1 MTSHNLVKGILVS
14 VLIHGMLLVPL
25 FFFKADS
32 VDRAEKDSLVRLR
45 VQERPQKGVGGGAE
59 AQGAGTAGESG
70 APALKSI
77 AAQEEP
83 DKKAAL
89 TRRGK
94 PRLAPQTSD
103 AIKDETSRQETPKH
117 QLDNAVAAN
126 DSSGVEALG
135 STGSSGSD
143 DLGSGLGGTGSGAA
157 LGAGTGGGGPG
168 AGGSGTGGGG
178 SGTGG
183 GGFGEADANSG
194 ANLAKEREIY
204 ALGVRK
210 SLAATGRY
218 PMVAKRL
225 GLSGQVVLMLKIN
238 ERGQLT
244 ESLIS
249 QPSQHPELNSAAVA
263 SAKRLGSFKP
273 PPGGAIDLLIPIEFK
288 LR

>member
-1 MTSHNLVKGILVS
+1 
-14 VLIHGMLLVPL
+14 MLLVGL

-32 VDRAEKDSLVRLR
+32 VDKPEKDSLVRLR
-45 VQERPQKGVGGGAE
+45 VQERPQKGVGGGTE
-59 AQGAGTAGESG
+59 AQGAGIAGESS
-70 APALKSI
+70 APAQKSI

-117 QLDNAVAAN
+117 QLDRAVAAN
-126 DSSGVEALG
+126 DSSEVEALG
-135 STGSSGSD
+135 PAGSSGSD

-178 SGTGG
+178 FGG
-183 GGFGEADANSG
+183 ADANSG

>member
-14 VLIHGMLLVPL
+14 ILIHGMLLVPL

-32 VDRAEKDSLVRLR
+32 VDKAEKDSLVRLR
-45 VQERPQKGVGGGAE
+45 VQERPQKGIGGGAE
-59 AQGAGTAGESG
+59 AQDADISGESS
-70 APALKSI
+70 APAQKSI

-126 DSSGVEALG
+126 YSPGVEALG
-135 STGSSGSD
+135 PTGSSGSD

-157 LGAGTGGGGPG
+157 LGPGTGSGGPG
-168 AGGSGTGGGG
+168 AGGSGTGG
-178 SGTGG
+178 S
-183 GGFGEADANSG
+183 GFGGADASSG

-249 QPSQHPELNSAAVA
+249 QPSQHPELNSAAVS

>member
-32 VDRAEKDSLVRLR
+32 VGKAEKDSLVRLR

-59 AQGAGTAGESG
+59 AQGAGIAGESG
-70 APALKSI
+70 APAQKSI
-77 AAQEEP
+77 ATQEEP

-135 STGSSGSD
+135 PAGSSGSD

-157 LGAGTGGGGPG
+157 LGPGTGSGGP
-168 AGGSGTGGGG
+168 GGGG

-183 GGFGEADANSG
+183 GGGGFDGADASSG

>member
-1 MTSHNLVKGILVS
+1 LASWFAVTSYNLVKGILVS
-14 VLIHGMLLVPL
+14 ILIHGMLLVGL

-32 VDRAEKDSLVRLR
+32 VDKPEKDSLVRLR
-45 VQERPQKGVGGGAE
+45 VQERPQKGVGGGTE
-59 AQGAGTAGESG
+59 AQGAGIAGESS
-70 APALKSI
+70 APAQKSI

-117 QLDNAVAAN
+117 QLDRAVAAN

-135 STGSSGSD
+135 PAGSSGSD

-178 SGTGG
+178 FGG
-183 GGFGEADANSG
+183 ADANSG

>member
-14 VLIHGMLLVPL
+14 VLIHGMLLVGL

-32 VDRAEKDSLVRLR
+32 VDKPEKDSLVRLR
-45 VQERPQKGVGGGAE
+45 VQERPQKGVGGGTE
-59 AQGAGTAGESG
+59 AQGAGIAGESS
-70 APALKSI
+70 APAQKSI

-117 QLDNAVAAN
+117 QLDRAVAAN

-135 STGSSGSD
+135 PAGSSGSD

-178 SGTGG
+178 FGG
-183 GGFGEADANSG
+183 ADANSG

>member
-1 MTSHNLVKGILVS
+1 M
-14 VLIHGMLLVPL
+14 
-25 FFFKADS
+25 
-32 VDRAEKDSLVRLR
+32 
-45 VQERPQKGVGGGAE
+45 
-59 AQGAGTAGESG
+59 
-70 APALKSI
+70 
-77 AAQEEP
+77 
-83 DKKAAL
+83 
-89 TRRGK
+89 
-94 PRLAPQTSD
+94 
-103 AIKDETSRQETPKH
+103 
-117 QLDNAVAAN
+117 
-126 DSSGVEALG
+126 
-135 STGSSGSD
+135 
-143 DLGSGLGGTGSGAA
+143 GSGLGGTGSGAA

-178 SGTGG
+178 FGG
-183 GGFGEADANSG
+183 ADANSG

-225 GLSGQVVLMLKIN
+225 GLSGQVVFMLKIN
-238 ERGQLT
+238 ERGEFT

>member
-1 MTSHNLVKGILVS
+1 VTSHNLVKGILVS
-14 VLIHGMLLVPL
+14 VLIHGMLLVGL

-32 VDRAEKDSLVRLR
+32 VDKPEKDSLVRLR
-45 VQERPQKGVGGGAE
+45 VQERPQKGVGGGTE
-59 AQGAGTAGESG
+59 AQGAGIAGESS
-70 APALKSI
+70 APAQKSI

-117 QLDNAVAAN
+117 QLDRAVAAN

-135 STGSSGSD
+135 PAGSSGSD

-178 SGTGG
+178 FGG
-183 GGFGEADANSG
+183 ADANSG

>member
-1 MTSHNLVKGILVS
+1 MG
-14 VLIHGMLLVPL
+14 L

-32 VDRAEKDSLVRLR
+32 VDKPEKDSLVRLR

-59 AQGAGTAGESG
+59 AQGAGIAGESG
-70 APALKSI
+70 APAQKSI
-77 AAQEEP
+77 ATQEEP

-117 QLDNAVAAN
+117 QLDRAVAAN

-135 STGSSGSD
+135 PAGSSGSD

-157 LGAGTGGGGPG
+157 LGPGTGSGGP
-168 AGGSGTGGGG
+168 GGGG

-183 GGFGEADANSG
+183 GGFGGADANSG

>member
-1 MTSHNLVKGILVS
+1 MG
-14 VLIHGMLLVPL
+14 L

-32 VDRAEKDSLVRLR
+32 VDKPEKDSLVRLR

-59 AQGAGTAGESG
+59 TQGAGIAGESS
-70 APALKSI
+70 APAQKSI

-117 QLDNAVAAN
+117 QLDRAVAAN

-135 STGSSGSD
+135 PAGSSGSD
-143 DLGSGLGGTGSGAA
+143 DLGSGLGDTGSGAA

-178 SGTGG
+178 FGG
-183 GGFGEADANSG
+183 ADANSG

>member
-1 MTSHNLVKGILVS
+1 
-14 VLIHGMLLVPL
+14 MLLVGL

-32 VDRAEKDSLVRLR
+32 VDKPEKDSLVRLR
-45 VQERPQKGVGGGAE
+45 VQERPQKGVGGGTE
-59 AQGAGTAGESG
+59 AQGAGIAGESS
-70 APALKSI
+70 APAQKSI

-135 STGSSGSD
+135 PAGSSGSD

-178 SGTGG
+178 FGG
-183 GGFGEADANSG
+183 ADANSG

>member
-1 MTSHNLVKGILVS
+1 LASWFAVTSHNLVKGILVS
-14 VLIHGMLLVPL
+14 VLIHGMLLVGL

-32 VDRAEKDSLVRLR
+32 VDKPEKDSLVRLR
-45 VQERPQKGVGGGAE
+45 VQERPQKGVGGGTE
-59 AQGAGTAGESG
+59 AQGAGIAGESS
-70 APALKSI
+70 APAQKSI

-117 QLDNAVAAN
+117 QLDRAVAAN

-135 STGSSGSD
+135 PAGSSGSD

-178 SGTGG
+178 FGG
-183 GGFGEADANSG
+183 ADANSG

>member
-1 MTSHNLVKGILVS
+1 M
-14 VLIHGMLLVPL
+14 PL
-25 FFFKADS
+25 FFFRADS

-59 AQGAGTAGESG
+59 AQGAGIAGESG
-70 APALKSI
+70 APAQKSI

-126 DSSGVEALG
+126 DSSGIEALG
-135 STGSSGSD
+135 PPGSSGSD
-143 DLGSGLGGTGSGAA
+143 DLGSGLGGTGEGAA

-178 SGTGG
+178 FGG
-183 GGFGEADANSG
+183 ADASSG

-249 QPSQHPELNSAAVA
+249 QPSQHPELNSAAVS